1 MNVLFCCWISV
12 VFFQIEVI
20 QALAILK
27 KAAATVNKEYGL
39 DPTIADIIIKVAEE
53 VRIIN

>member
-1 MNVLFCCWISV
+1 M
-12 VFFQIEVI
+12 I

-53 VRIIN
+53 VRIIHVQLYVQKLFAGIFTYS

>member
-1 MNVLFCCWISV
+1 M
-12 VFFQIEVI
+12 I

>member
-1 MNVLFCCWISV
+1 MVAAFLES
-12 VFFQIEVI
+12 FFQIEVI

-39 DPTIADIIIKVAEE
+39 DPAIADIIIKVAEE
-53 VRIIN
+53 VRIKLK